1 MGERDPW
8 ARLCKNVHSAVCSAG
23 RTVENLPEAAS
34 RATKRAAL
42 AGFQGGA
49 ATDVPKWSPA
59 PRPDIVEPGSFQPRR
74 VTRGV
79 TKTHMAK
86 LYFYYSSMNAGKST
100 SLLQSSYNY
109 KERGMN
115 TLILAPDFDDRY
127 GVGKVKSR
135 IGLEARA
142 TAFGKADNLF
152 DIVSACCAEDPLHCV
167 LIDEAQF
174 LTKKQVFQLGQV
186 TDELE
191 IPVLAYGIRTD
202 FQGEPF
208 EGSRYLLAWADN
220 LIELKAI
227 CHCGRKA
234 TMVIRLDENGNA
246 VTEGSQVEIG
256 GNDRYVSMCRKH
268 FRKNFYREM
277 ADETQKARI
286 ARVVGGSA

>member
-1 MGERDPW
+1 
-8 ARLCKNVHSAVCSAG
+8 
-23 RTVENLPEAAS
+23 
-34 RATKRAAL
+34 
-42 AGFQGGA
+42 
-49 ATDVPKWSPA
+49 
-59 PRPDIVEPGSFQPRR
+59 
-74 VTRGV
+74 
-79 TKTHMAK
+79 MAK

-115 TLILAPDFDDRY
+115 TLILTPDFDDRY
-127 GVGKVKSR
+127 GVGRVTSR
-135 IGLEARA
+135 IGLESMA

-174 LTKKQVFQLGQV
+174 LTKKQVFQLGEV

-208 EGSRYLLAWADN
+208 EGSRYLLAWSDN

-234 TMVIRLDENGNA
+234 TMVVRLDENGNA

-268 FRKNFYREM
+268 FRENFYREM
-277 ADETQKARI
+277 VDETQKARI
-286 ARVVGGSA
+286 ARVVRAS